1 VILDVDSTLCGIEG
15 VDWLAAR
22 RGPEMAA
29 RVVALTEQAMQG
41 LIPLDAVY
49 GERLALIRPS
59 RDDVAALAAAYVGA
73 LSRGAA
79 DALRRLRAAGL
90 AVVLVSGGLRE
101 AILPVALQLGFIAGD
116 VHAVG
121 VAFDGAGAY
130 AGYDRASPLA
140 TQAGKRTLVES
151 LALPRPALAVGD
163 GSTDAALRPAVDAFA
178 AFTGFVRRE
187 PVVRAADIELSSFD
201 ELVELVEV
209 ATP

>member
-1 VILDVDSTLCGIEG
+1 MILDVDSTLCGIEG

>member
-90 AVVLVSGGLRE
+90 AVVLVCGGLRE

-163 GSTDAALRPAVDAFA
+163 GSTDAAMRPAVDAFA

>member
-163 GSTDAALRPAVDAFA
+163 GSTDAAMRPAVDAFA

>member
-1 VILDVDSTLCGIEG
+1 MILDVDSTLCGIEG

-163 GSTDAALRPAVDAFA
+163 GSTDAAMRPAVDAFA

>member
-1 VILDVDSTLCGIEG
+1 MILDVDSTLCGIEG

-121 VAFDGAGAY
+121 VAFDEAGAY

-163 GSTDAALRPAVDAFA
+163 GSTDAAMRPAVDAFA

-187 PVVRAADIELSSFD
+187 PVVRAADIELASFD
-201 ELVELVEV
+201 ELAELVEV